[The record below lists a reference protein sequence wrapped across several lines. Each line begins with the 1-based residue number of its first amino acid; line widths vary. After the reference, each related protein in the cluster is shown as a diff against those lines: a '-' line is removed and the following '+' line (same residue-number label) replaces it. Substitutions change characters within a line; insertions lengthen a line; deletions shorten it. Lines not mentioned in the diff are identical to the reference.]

1 MVRLGR
7 DEDSDPRRTA
17 VAPDQSAERAARE
30 RLSPSVMCARL
41 AELGE
46 EVRRLEEAGI
56 GSLHFDVMDGHFVP
70 NLALSPDIVRS
81 LREHSTLPFYV
92 HAMVQEPERYVDDFR
107 RASADMLL
115 FHLEASAYPHRLIK
129 SIGDAGMIPGVAI
142 NPITPVEY
150 LESLLPLP
158 YVLVV
163 TVEPGF
169 AGGDYIE
176 GSPAR
181 VRSVRRLC
189 GDETRII
196 VDGHIN
202 LETAAE
208 LAAAGADI
216 FVGGTASIF
225 NRSDAPRGYGIR
237 IQELAGVVAAKSP
250 GSLMPDRLPSA
261 NHVARSS

>member
-1 MVRLGR
+1 MKRVRVMVRVGR
-7 DEDSDPRRTA
+7 DRDTDPRRAA
-17 VAPDQSAERAARE
+17 VGPDERAGRAARE
-30 RLSPSVMCARL
+30 RLSPSIMCARL

-70 NLALSPDIVRS
+70 NLALSPDIIRS
-81 LREHSTLPFYV
+81 LRERSSLPFYV
-92 HAMVQEPERYVDDFR
+92 HAMVEEPERYVADFR
-107 RASADMLL
+107 RARADVVL
-115 FHLEASAYPHRLIK
+115 FHLEASAYPHRLVK
-129 SIGDAGMIPGVAI
+129 SISQAGMVPGVAI

-158 YVLVV
+158 YVLVM

-169 AGGDYIE
+169 AGGDYIQ

-181 VRSVRRLC
+181 VRTVRRLC
-189 GDETRII
+189 RDETRII
-196 VDGHIN
+196 VDGHID
-202 LETAAE
+202 LQTAAE

-225 NRSDAPRGYGIR
+225 DRSDAARGYGMR
-237 IQELAGVVAAKSP
+237 IQELADVVAAS
-250 GSLMPDRLPSA
+250 RREA
-261 NHVARSS
+261 